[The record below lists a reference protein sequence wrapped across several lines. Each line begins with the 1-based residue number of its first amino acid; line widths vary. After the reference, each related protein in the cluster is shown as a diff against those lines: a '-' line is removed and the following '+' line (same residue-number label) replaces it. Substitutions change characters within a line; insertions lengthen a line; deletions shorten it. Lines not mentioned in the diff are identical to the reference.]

1 MIRWIRRKRGSSA
14 VFLAMAF
21 VTFAVCIAG
30 SISVSRHLT
39 VMSECQAF
47 GRVWT
52 RAILSE
58 YDRHL
63 LEDYGLM
70 AYWGNEAEV
79 IRKIDAYMNY
89 SVEGKLGIRT
99 GNTASD
105 LSGYELGD
113 PDNFREALNKGF
125 ALSAAESLLSGQSRK
140 ARSTES
146 SPADDNSSGGEE
158 EGNTGNKSSS
168 GRRIGNAVVLDTLPS
183 GGAGGSVS
191 SDSLREKAESLGDE
205 EGVRSAAAA
214 AGTEIAFMWSYF
226 SSAVTVPDDRQ
237 HYFNNELEYVVR
249 GSPDDDVNYESC
261 RKRIFIM
268 RNALNLASLYKDKAK
283 VELIVSA
290 AELITPG
297 PLGAATQLLIAE
309 AWAAL
314 ETEEDMKTLY
324 ANGRVPVIK
333 NADQWVTDLDS
344 VIGSSKVRGQLD
356 DESRQL
362 LDENMEEIKSLPGI
376 NRAAD
381 IVSEGLSY
389 DEHLMVM
396 ILCMNR
402 NTRLLRLMDIVQIDM
417 KYRYYRDFNMMEYY
431 TGVRYAITADGM
443 NYVFEDSYR

>member
-191 SDSLREKAESLGDE
+191 SDSLKEKAESLGDE
-205 EGVRSAAAA
+205 KGVRSAAAA
-214 AGTEIAFMWSYF
+214 AGTEIAFMW
-226 SSAVTVPDDRQ
+226 T
-237 HYFNNELEYVVR
+237 
-249 GSPDDDVNYESC
+249 
-261 RKRIFIM
+261 
-268 RNALNLASLYKDKAK
+268 
-283 VELIVSA
+283 
-290 AELITPG
+290 
-297 PLGAATQLLIAE
+297 
-309 AWAAL
+309 
-314 ETEEDMKTLY
+314 
-324 ANGRVPVIK
+324 
-333 NADQWVTDLDS
+333 
-344 VIGSSKVRGQLD
+344 
-356 DESRQL
+356 
-362 LDENMEEIKSLPGI
+362 
-376 NRAAD
+376 
-381 IVSEGLSY
+381 
-389 DEHLMVM
+389 
-396 ILCMNR
+396 
-402 NTRLLRLMDIVQIDM
+402 
-417 KYRYYRDFNMMEYY
+417 
-431 TGVRYAITADGM
+431 
-443 NYVFEDSYR
+443 